1 MLARLP
7 EPIILPLESEGFP
20 RGDVYKRVGAA
31 LFKDPDLRTPL
42 FSLKRKIPQKSVFV
56 PDGVCSP
63 LPVSPQMMKRS
74 AR

>member
-31 LFKDPDLRTPL
+31 LFKDPDGT
-42 FSLKRKIPQKSVFV
+42 I
-56 PDGVCSP
+56 
-63 LPVSPQMMKRS
+63 
-74 AR
+74 